1 MSGSS
6 RPAQARPEGLRGA
19 VAGRGPRQVPV
30 VHDPSAGR
38 LPAHRHRLDQ
48 HRHLVRAAEPQ
59 VPPPTAPS
67 GSSPP
72 VLVGM
77 LRQHLHAFGTTPDER
92 LFGAAAA
99 ACSANRSTA
108 APGPPPARPRPA
120 RSWPPPRSPA
130 APATCARRAVL
141 VAERQRG
148 TRRGRRPGRYQRPCP
163 VPGLPALHREPR
175 RHRQPADRRRPR
187 RTPIIVRSSRCVKG
201 SGCAHRRLCPGPCPQ
216 SVREP
221 VPGPA
226 QSPREP
232 GPADPEDVKRAPALS
247 AFPQLK
253 GISIVLSRCLRTA
266 GSGPRIGTGHSRQ
279 SDEPLPFHAVPRR

>member
-30 VHDPSAGR
+30 VHDPGAGR

-108 APGPPPARPRPA
+108 APGPPPARPRSA
-120 RSWPPPRSPA
+120 RSWPPLRSPA

-141 VAERQRG
+141 VANASGEPAEVAARAGTSGRVLYEVYLHCIESHEDTVSQRI
-148 TRRGRRPGRYQRPCP
+148 
-163 VPGLPALHREPR
+163 VDALDAHP
-175 RHRQPADRRRPR
+175 
-187 RTPIIVRSSRCVKG
+187 SSY
-201 SGCAHRRLCPGPCPQ
+201 
-216 SVREP
+216 
-221 VPGPA
+221 
-226 QSPREP
+226 
-232 GPADPEDVKRAPALS
+232 
-247 AFPQLK
+247 
-253 GISIVLSRCLRTA
+253 
-266 GSGPRIGTGHSRQ
+266 GHH
-279 SDEPLPFHAVPRR
+279 DA